1 LATPR
6 PPKPDQ
12 IRRPDGGFSWIDQRF
27 RYFWEDLS
35 REELLLYYF
44 LVQTAN
50 HEGVSWYSVRH
61 MCRVLKIGHATLQRA
76 RESLEQ
82 RRLIATEKDDVRN
95 CIIYQV
101 LPLPMVVNER
111 MEVPYK
117 PAVQKKPSRTEKAKS
132 GPQNEQPATPQDTA
146 PDQHSVNMRNL
157 ERMKELLNKLQT

>member
-1 LATPR
+1 
-6 PPKPDQ
+6 
-12 IRRPDGGFSWIDQRF
+12 
-27 RYFWEDLS
+27 
-35 REELLLYYF
+35 
-44 LVQTAN
+44 
-50 HEGVSWYSVRH
+50 
-61 MCRVLKIGHATLQRA
+61 VLKIGHATLQRA

-117 PAVQKKPSRTEKAKS
+117 PAVQKKPAKTGKAKS
-132 GPQNEQPATPQDTA
+132 DTQNEQSATPQDTA
-146 PDQHSVNMRNL
+146 LDQHSVNMRNL